1 MDKQTRAIF
10 GIFLFGLTIL
20 GIMIVAM
27 FALDMF
33 QYFFGRRVIFWDR
46 EFITLASGIVF
57 LTIGYIGLK
66 RLNKR

>member
-1 MDKQTRAIF
+1 MSGQSRGIL

-57 LTIGYIGLK
+57 FIVGYIGLK
-66 RLNKR
+66 RSSTS